1 MNLEDYA
8 YNDDGRVYINP
19 QVSLDEQNEFINN
32 LRNTQAQD
40 NAQIEAQ
47 TRALGTQVPSQLGGL
62 TGAGGYFR
70 SRYQTPQTNQAIAD
84 LKAAAQAQAINQS
97 LQNEVNKIKKKYQ
110 DAYRANTVS
119 SSKTS
124 QSPLYDASADITGD
138 LEFNTDL
145 EGAGDI
151 PDFYRTG
158 RHDDEYVYY
167 GLWREKRPDGLSDEE
182 WDKWAEE
189 WTNKKA
195 REYLESHGYPLYPQA
210 EGTGE

>member
-97 LQNEVNKIKKKYQ
+97 LQNEVNKVKKKYQ

-138 LEFNTDL
+138 LEFNTNV
-145 EGAGDI
+145 EGAG
-151 PDFYRTG
+151 
-158 RHDDEYVYY
+158 E
-167 GLWREKRPDGLSDEE
+167 LSDFWRDPIYDDNDAFWGLYHVSRRDGESVE
-182 WDKWAEE
+182 DFHRRAKIE
-189 WTNKKA
+189 
-195 REYLESHGYPLYPQA
+195 LEKLMAKYGDSHVNPVPNG
-210 EGTGE
+210 GN